1 MITNPRMN
9 PRTKT
14 ASAPEASLIQANFAP
29 RARPLGSVLFLAAAW
44 ATALTMHGDTASH
57 LAHYAAIGVGI
68 GLAASIIVDFR
79 DGILNLIRADLF
91 AILALY
97 FLTFFE
103 FLFKQDFFDTLANPD
118 TTRQAILSCII
129 GFSGM
134 VIGRHFLTMRKHPLS
149 QLFFSPVPGGLL
161 IAVFWLFIF
170 IGSLHMLVAT
180 NFNPALVFHHLVGPR
195 FSQPWARE
203 RFGDWRALLV
213 ELSMLFYLIPPIAG
227 VVLAR
232 RKKYNWAQILL
243 VIIGFVMVLFYGFVG
258 GTRNLFISY
267 LVTFLIGYAFAL
279 ARGRTKEL
287 VAVGAVC
294 AVMTVSATV
303 LMLQFREVGLESYV
317 NGGYQVY
324 LDYADQESFF
334 VDYNLYAIG
343 QLIKYFPSSHPYLG
357 WEVPYLALIRPIPRA
372 LWPGKPEGMSMT
384 IEDAMDVDGM
394 TIAASF
400 IGEAHMSGGP
410 VAVFLVGLFFG
421 ALTGWWGLL
430 ASPRNSELG
439 ILVYSSGF
447 FAAVISMRSLFVF
460 TTALLPTIA
469 SIVAG
474 TFFVKKIVPMFRNKL
489 GGPRKLP
496 RPARQ
501 PNPPPRPRR

>member
-1 MITNPRMN
+1 
-9 PRTKT
+9 
-14 ASAPEASLIQANFAP
+14 
-29 RARPLGSVLFLAAAW
+29 
-44 ATALTMHGDTASH
+44 
-57 LAHYAAIGVGI
+57 
-68 GLAASIIVDFR
+68 
-79 DGILNLIRADLF
+79 
-91 AILALY
+91 
-97 FLTFFE
+97 
-103 FLFKQDFFDTLANPD
+103 
-118 TTRQAILSCII
+118 
-129 GFSGM
+129 
-134 VIGRHFLTMRKHPLS
+134 
-149 QLFFSPVPGGLL
+149 
-161 IAVFWLFIF
+161 
-170 IGSLHMLVAT
+170 
-180 NFNPALVFHHLVGPR
+180 
-195 FSQPWARE
+195 
-203 RFGDWRALLV
+203 
-213 ELSMLFYLIPPIAG
+213 
-227 VVLAR
+227 
-232 RKKYNWAQILL
+232 
-243 VIIGFVMVLFYGFVG
+243 
-258 GTRNLFISY
+258 
-267 LVTFLIGYAFAL
+267 
-279 ARGRTKEL
+279 
-287 VAVGAVC
+287 
-294 AVMTVSATV
+294 
-303 LMLQFREVGLESYV
+303 
-317 NGGYQVY
+317 
-324 LDYADQESFF
+324 
-334 VDYNLYAIG
+334 
-343 QLIKYFPSSHPYLG
+343 LIKYFPSSHPYLG